1 MNWKLAGQI
10 TGASLL
16 GSAAAMSLPL
26 IFAAISGEQI
36 SVFLIPVLGC
46 ALLGGLLFRRGR
58 GEVVMFKKGVDDSN
72 SGDFTSVPCRKHSR
86 MIK

>member
-16 GSAAAMSLPL
+16 GSAAAMILPL

-58 GEVVMFKKGVDDSN
+58 GEVVITAREGLLSI
-72 SGDFTSVPCRKHSR
+72 GLCWRCRCF
-86 MIK
+86 